1 MYKDSI
7 YTKMLTE
14 SSDLKYKGFQYQN
27 INIMEKFVSNRM
39 TGNPIMAKFL
49 KLLSPIFINWL
60 ESVKRIQFF
69 YNYIIDKNDN
79 SINR

>member
-39 TGNPIMAKFL
+39 TGNPIMAGLL

>member
-39 TGNPIMAKFL
+39 TGNPIMSGFL

>member
-7 YTKMLTE
+7 YTKMLKDSE
-14 SSDLKYKGFQYQN
+14 DLKYRGFQYQN
-27 INIMEKFVSNRM
+27 TNIMERFVSSRM
-39 TGNPIMAKFL
+39 LGNPIMAGFL